1 MVKEALRNER
11 LDLADL
17 FEAAR
22 TEGISDLRDV
32 EWCVLE
38 ADGHFSFLRGGRRRL
53 VLSQPPRRSRM
64 LRGDLLDLGVAA
76 GQAVGPVGAAGR
88 DHDAAGRRRVGAE
101 HGVAVGDALDVLRR
115 RGCVEQPRRR

>member
-1 MVKEALRNER
+1 MIVQHGTVVKEALRNER

-38 ADGHFSFLRGGRRRL
+38 TDGHFSFLRERLVASVRCRGGR
-53 VLSQPPRRSRM
+53 
-64 LRGDLLDLGVAA
+64 G
-76 GQAVGPVGAAGR
+76 
-88 DHDAAGRRRVGAE
+88 
-101 HGVAVGDALDVLRR
+101 
-115 RGCVEQPRRR
+115 GCG